1 MTAASAGWCA
11 HGTGRRTVL
20 PHGGATVGATRGAEG
35 LRRASEA
42 PLRWLTLE
50 IPPPAHTRARF
61 GPVTAIHAGE
71 VDGSQPVSWTLP
83 VTSLHQAREVV
94 RRVEVANRGLGSSSA
109 RWRRSRTGIERAVAI
124 NAVIAWRIAA
134 LLARTEPELPST
146 TAFTDLALLKDFA
159 HVRKLPPPEDL
170 GQAFRLVATMGGY
183 LNRSKDGPPGDHL
196 ERSGCA
202 VVHGVDAW
210 PQCRC
215 RGRQRRAATHQLAR
229 RHLWVMGRPRGVLWK
244 KLRRHG
250 KKPNWKGG
258 CHSGRV
264 DISERPAEAKERI
277 GDWEPSSAK
286 LTVELS
292 CRSCHEIRLA
302 GWTERH
308 GRYDPPARLR
318 CAIGPHNHVRQR
330 SSQTTGVSH
339 LTQISSSP
347 FHSWERGLNEHTNG
361 LVREYFPKGTD
372 FRAICNEDVQKVQDR
387 LNTRKVLGSPTEVIL
402 K

>member
-1 MTAASAGWCA
+1 M
-11 HGTGRRTVL
+11 
-20 PHGGATVGATRGAEG
+20 TRGAEG

-61 GPVTAIHAGE
+61 GPLTVIHAGE

-94 RRVEVANRGLGSSSA
+94 RRVEVADRGLGSSSA

-124 NAVIAWRIAA
+124 NAVTAWRIAA

-183 LNRSKDGPPGDHL
+183 LNRSKDGPRGDHL

-210 PQCRC
+210 PQCRY

-229 RHLWVMGRPRGVLWK
+229 RHLWVMGRAGQIPDLAVSPVTDRAGKHTWATMMARENPLGPVRAAGSQIRYVLTSGEGVLGGFLCAAPTRVQAARDRWIGWTPAQCAAG
-244 KLRRHG
+244 RHRIVG
-250 KKPNWKGG
+250 LA
-258 CHSGRV
+258 RFL
-264 DISERPAEAKERI
+264 IRPALGR
-277 GDWEPSSAK
+277 
-286 LTVELS
+286 
-292 CRSCHEIRLA
+292 CRNLA
-302 GWTERH
+302 SRA
-308 GRYDPPARLR
+308 PVPAP
-318 CAIGPHNHVRQR
+318 G
-330 SSQTTGVSH
+330 G
-339 LTQISSSP
+339 
-347 FHSWERGLNEHTNG
+347 
-361 LVREYFPKGTD
+361 
-372 FRAICNEDVQKVQDR
+372 
-387 LNTRKVLGSPTEVIL
+387 
-402 K
+402 